1 MNIINFIR
9 GLLPRFDKSRVME
22 ELRVTISELEQ
33 TVIPSYSAAAE
44 YFKQTKLKSKNN
56 LERSSIFYRNC
67 DVSGGKQA
75 TFIGDIARRLE
86 FIKANAEYVL
96 ESLEKTLEHDVLSS
110 ALNAQKAL
118 LIRAASDISFVSR
131 YSLDLLTVVYSI
143 EAIERDKEVVGSVGV
158 LLNQVARVDQRL
170 IQFARILSDYGIPL
184 AKFEKLIGSVP
195 EVIINDST
203 IDSLKGLYQG
213 KQIDP
218 MSNVG
223 VSNFQGSP
231 ILWIKMNIA
240 EWQAHRYK
248 VNKEKKKGLELR
260 LLHLKELQKGQN
272 NPRLEKEIEYIQE
285 RVEKMSYEMNEM
297 EAELA

>member
-33 TVIPSYSAAAE
+33 TVIPSYSAAAD
-44 YFKQTKLKSKNN
+44 YFKQNKLKSKNN
-56 LERSSIFYRNC
+56 LDRSALFYRNC

-131 YSLDLLTVVYSI
+131 YSLDLLTVIYST
-143 EAIERDKEVVGSVGV
+143 EATERNQDVVGSVGV
-158 LLNQVARVDQRL
+158 LLNQVTRVDQRL

>member
-33 TVIPSYSAAAE
+33 TVIPSYSAAAD
-44 YFKQTKLKSKNN
+44 YFKQNKLKSKNN
-56 LERSSIFYRNC
+56 LERSTLFYRNC

-96 ESLEKTLEHDVLSS
+96 ESLEKTLEHDVLSG

-131 YSLDLLTVVYSI
+131 YSLDLLTVVYSM
-143 EAIERDKEVVGSVGV
+143 EATERNQDVVDSVGV
-158 LLNQVARVDQRL
+158 LPNEVTRVDQRL

-285 RVEKMSYEMNEM
+285 RVDKMSYEMNEM